1 MPQVL
6 AICTNLSLG
15 LIPRAGE
22 TYCAVRHGLVLPYV
36 FLGVSSL
43 NLGRGQPRPNFFGS
57 AVCAAVQ
64 HSVAPTHRSR
74 LEIGGFCEVAIIG
87 GKGGP
92 QRLEECLR
100 GQQRAMLRLA
110 SVEASVRE

>member
-64 HSVAPTHRSR
+64 HSVARKHRSR
-74 LEIGGFCEVAIIG
+74 LEIGGFREVDIIG
-87 GKGGP
+87 GKVRARRREEFVKAP
-92 QRLEECLR
+92 DREIDRLEI
-100 GQQRAMLRLA
+100 
-110 SVEASVRE
+110 VDPI